1 MTEDL
6 FVRKLNLPLEQDSL
20 CAFLTRHT
28 LYWKMILRQPSVS
41 LIWMKHSGAVAAPQE
56 VF

>member
-28 LYWKMILRQPSVS
+28 LYWEDDIEAASVS